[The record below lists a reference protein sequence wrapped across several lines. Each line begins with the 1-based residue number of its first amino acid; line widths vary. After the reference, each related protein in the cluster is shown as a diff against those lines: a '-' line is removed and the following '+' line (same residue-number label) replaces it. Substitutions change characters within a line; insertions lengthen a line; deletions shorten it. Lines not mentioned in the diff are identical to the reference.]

1 MFFWPLRITAS
12 TADSHSVNR
21 SSILLGASFFLK
33 DSTCFVLSFFLFNGK
48 NRIELRSERF
58 WNCEQ
63 CGAIPKFSA
72 REGGKSES
80 RRRRRRKQEVFDC
93 RASILLGAI
102 NNSLKQHWFGA
113 VFFILNESPGI
124 ELRKERLQ
132 KGEQCAAFLQFAVRE
147 GGKSESRRRRR
158 KHDKNYILVIFIITV
173 CPSVAFTNCN
183 SRHPWLAANAEFIW
197 KKTGG
202 FRLSRFD
209 SPRGYK

>member
-1 MFFWPLRITAS
+1 MQK
-12 TADSHSVNR
+12 
-21 SSILLGASFFLK
+21 G
-33 DSTCFVLSFFLFNGK
+33 
-48 NRIELRSERF
+48 
-58 WNCEQ
+58 EQ
-63 CGAIPKFSA
+63 CAAFLQFAAKD
-72 REGGKSES
+72 GGKSEC

-102 NNSLKQHWFGA
+102 NNSLKQHWFWCC
-113 VFFILNESPGI
+113 FFVLNESPGI
-124 ELRKERLQ
+124 ELRKEWLQ
-132 KGEQCAAFLQFAVRE
+132 KGEQCAAFLQFAAKD
-147 GGKSESRRRRR
+147 GGKSDCRRRRR

-197 KKTGG
+197 EKTGG